1 MPLLKSTVCVAEDR
15 EEFEPCLKLLLA
27 SLSFHSPGVAIS
39 LFYPV
44 AGEAF
49 LQWLS
54 AYPQV
59 QLQTDRLK
67 KGYGWN
73 VKPEAIMQL
82 LDAGFDEVIWIDSDV
97 LVTRDIRPL
106 FHTLDEAVFVAAEQI
121 LAPNREDDDRDGR
134 RAQGWQL
141 SVGRVLRTGLNSG
154 VLRATKRHYHL
165 MKRWWELLQS
175 DAYQSCQQK
184 EFRKRPIHMLGD
196 QDVLFAL
203 LTSTEFAQIPLRIL
217 RRGKHIVQF
226 DGIWGYTTAERTRNL
241 FGDGPTFIHS
251 IGDKP
256 WAACWKSERPS
267 QLREYLKMVYL
278 DVSPYTLSSAKF
290 SKDLGCDTNWMR
302 AHYKFSA
309 ILRSLAMRHPALTG
323 LPMAVFADITW
334 LIKRMHQSLFRQ
346 DRLSSSPQLPSRP
359 HGAEKS
365 ESEITPERFEPEF
378 QEIFQCDIAPS
389 NPGVKKEL
397 FPKENS

>member
-15 EEFEPCLKLLLA
+15 EEFEPCLKLLLT
-27 SLSFHSPGVAIS
+27 SLSHHSPGMAIS

-44 AGEAF
+44 ANQAF
-49 LQWLS
+49 LRWVS

-97 LVTRDIRPL
+97 LITRDIRPL
-106 FHTLDEAVFVAAEQI
+106 FNTLDEAVFVAAEQM
-121 LAPNREDDDRDGR
+121 LAPNREDDDGAGR

-165 MKRWWELLQS
+165 MRRWWELLQS

-203 LTSTEFAQIPLRIL
+203 LTSTEFAQTPLRTL
-217 RRGKHIVQF
+217 RRGKHIIQF
-226 DGIWGYTTAERTRNL
+226 DGVWGYTTAERTRNA

-251 IGDKP
+251 IGGKP
-256 WAACWKSERPS
+256 WAARWESERPNH
-267 QLREYLKMVYL
+267 LREYLKMVYL

-290 SKDLGCDTNWMR
+290 KEDLGCDTNWMR
-302 AHYKFSA
+302 AHYKLSS
-309 ILRSLAMRHPALTG
+309 ILRVLAMRHPALTG

-334 LIKRMHQSLFRQ
+334 LIKRVHQSLFRQ
-346 DRLSSSPQLPSRP
+346 DRIPPSPQLPSRP
-359 HGAEKS
+359 HGAEKPRKR
-365 ESEITPERFEPEF
+365 TY
-378 QEIFQCDIAPS
+378 A
-389 NPGVKKEL
+389 
-397 FPKENS
+397 